1 MHLLVQAIVLAL
13 LLKEEV
19 IITQNFRVWTEIIWS
34 VS

>member
-1 MHLLVQAIVLAL
+1 MHLLVHAIVLAL

-19 IITQNFRVWTEIIWS
+19 IITQNCRFWTEIIWS